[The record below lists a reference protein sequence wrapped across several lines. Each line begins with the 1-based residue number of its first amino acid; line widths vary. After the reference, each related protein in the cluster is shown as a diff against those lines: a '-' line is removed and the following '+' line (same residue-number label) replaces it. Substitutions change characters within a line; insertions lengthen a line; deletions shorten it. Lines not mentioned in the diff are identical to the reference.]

1 MKKTIL
7 SFTLA
12 ASLLAGSTFAQ
23 TRTNKKD
30 SEYQFTIVKEIGNT
44 EVKNQGNTGTCWSF
58 SSLSFLESEVERM
71 GKGKVNLSEMYIA
84 RKAYEMKADKYVRM
98 MGKTNFSQGG
108 AFHDVINVIREY
120 GVMPDASYTG
130 FAYGQKGHQHS
141 EMEEV
146 MTGMLNT
153 MLKLKEGKMN
163 PGWVKA
169 MNGVLDAYL
178 GELPE
183 KTLVDGKII
192 NPKDY
197 AASLGI
203 KADDYIEIS
212 SFTHHPFYKPFVL
225 EVPDNWAWNMVYNVQ
240 LDEMEQ
246 IVDNALNTGYTV
258 AWASDVSE
266 AGFSYRNG
274 LAIVPDEDWS
284 EVTKE
289 QKDAA
294 FKKPVA
300 QKSITQELRQKGFDD
315 LSTQDDHG
323 MHIVGLAKDQNGTKY
338 YIVKNSWGTDNN
350 DCGGYFYCS
359 ASYLRYKTTC
369 IMVNKKSIPT
379 SISNKLGL

>member
-1 MKKTIL
+1 
-7 SFTLA
+7 
-12 ASLLAGSTFAQ
+12 
-23 TRTNKKD
+23 
-30 SEYQFTIVKEIGNT
+30 
-44 EVKNQGNTGTCWSF
+44 
-58 SSLSFLESEVERM
+58 
-71 GKGKVNLSEMYIA
+71 
-84 RKAYEMKADKYVRM
+84 
-98 MGKTNFSQGG
+98 
-108 AFHDVINVIREY
+108 
-120 GVMPDASYTG
+120 MPDEAYSG
-130 FAYGQKGHQHS
+130 LAYGQKEHQHS

-163 PGWVKA
+163 PGWQKA

-178 GELPE
+178 GILPLNA
-183 KTLVDGKII
+183 TVNGKQV
-192 NPKDY
+192 NSKDY

-240 LDEMEQ
+240 IDEMEQ
-246 IVDNALNTGYTV
+246 IVDNALNNGYTV

-266 AGFSYRNG
+266 PGFSHRNG
-274 LAIVPDEDWS
+274 LAIIPDADWS
-284 EVTKE
+284 DVTKE
-289 QKDAA
+289 QKEAA

-300 QKSITQELRQKGFDD
+300 QKVITQEMRQQGFDN

-323 MHIVGLAKDQNGTKY
+323 MHIVGIAKDQNGTKY

-369 IMVNKKSIPT
+369 IMVHKKSIP
-379 SISNKLGL
+379 SAISSKLGI

>member
-1 MKKTIL
+1 MKKRIL
-7 SFTLA
+7 KVSIAILLM
-12 ASLLAGSTFAQ
+12 ASNAFAQ

-44 EVKNQGNTGTCWSF
+44 EVKDQGNTGTCWSF
-58 SSLSFLESEVERM
+58 SSLSFLESEIERM
-71 GKGKVNLSEMYIA
+71 GKGKVNLSEMFIA

-108 AFHDVINVIREY
+108 AFHDVINVVREY
-120 GVMPDASYTG
+120 GLMPDEAYTG
-130 FAYGQKGHQHS
+130 LAYGQKEHQHS

-163 PGWVKA
+163 PGWQKA

-178 GELPE
+178 GTLPLNA
-183 KTLVDGKII
+183 TVNGKPV
-192 NPKDY
+192 NSKDY

-203 KADDYIEIS
+203 KADDYVEIS

-240 LDEMEQ
+240 IDEMEQ
-246 IVDNALNTGYTV
+246 IVDNALNNGYTV

-266 AGFSYRNG
+266 PGFSHRNG
-274 LAIVPDEDWS
+274 LAIIPDADWTD
-284 EVTKE
+284 VTKE
-289 QKDAA
+289 QKEAA

-300 QKSITQELRQKGFDD
+300 QKVITQEMRQQGFDN

-323 MHIVGLAKDQNGTKY
+323 MHIVGIAKDQNGTKY

-369 IMVNKKSIPT
+369 IMVHKKSIP
-379 SISNKLGL
+379 SAISSKLGI

>member
-1 MKKTIL
+1 MKKITLYASIFTIL
-7 SFTLA
+7 ISQGLN
-12 ASLLAGSTFAQ
+12 AQ
-23 TRTNKKD
+23 VRTNKKD
-30 SEYQFTIVKEIGNT
+30 SEYQFTVLKEIGNT

-58 SSLSFLESEVERM
+58 SSLSFLESEIERM
-71 GKGKVNLSEMYIA
+71 GKGKVNLSEMFIA

-108 AFHDVINVIREY
+108 AFHDAFNVIREY
-120 GVMPDASYTG
+120 GLMPDAWYTG
-130 FAYGQKGHQHS
+130 FAYGQDEHQHS

-146 MTGMLNT
+146 MTGMLNS
-153 MLKLKEGKMN
+153 MLKMKDGKMN
-163 PGWVKA
+163 PGWKKA

-178 GELPE
+178 GALPTE
-183 KTLVDGKII
+183 SMVEGKKMT
-192 NPKDY
+192 PKAY

-203 KADDYIEIS
+203 NADDYLEIS

-246 IVDNALNTGYTV
+246 IVDNALNNGYTV

-266 AGFSYRNG
+266 PGFSHRNG
-274 LAIVPDEDWS
+274 LAIIPDQDWS
-284 EVTKE
+284 NVTKE

-300 QKSITQELRQKGFDD
+300 QKLITQEIRQQGFDD

-323 MHIVGLAKDQNGTKY
+323 MHIVGMVKDQNGTKY

-359 ASYLRYKTTC
+359 ASYLRAKTTC
-369 IMVNKKSIPT
+369 VLVNKNSIPKA
-379 SISNKLGL
+379 ISSKLGI

>member
-1 MKKTIL
+1 
-7 SFTLA
+7 
-12 ASLLAGSTFAQ
+12 
-23 TRTNKKD
+23 
-30 SEYQFTIVKEIGNT
+30 
-44 EVKNQGNTGTCWSF
+44 
-58 SSLSFLESEVERM
+58 
-71 GKGKVNLSEMYIA
+71 
-84 RKAYEMKADKYVRM
+84 
-98 MGKTNFSQGG
+98 
-108 AFHDVINVIREY
+108 
-120 GVMPDASYTG
+120 
-130 FAYGQKGHQHS
+130 
-141 EMEEV
+141 

-163 PGWVKA
+163 PGWQKA

-178 GELPE
+178 GSLPE
-183 KTLVDGKII
+183 KATIDGKQI

-197 AASLGI
+197 ASSLGI

-246 IVDNALNTGYTV
+246 IVDNALNSGYTV

-266 AGFSYRNG
+266 PGFSHRNG
-274 LAIVPDEDWS
+274 LAIVPDADWS

-289 QKDAA
+289 MKEAA

-300 QKSITQELRQKGFDD
+300 QKTITQEMRQEGFNN

-323 MHIVGLAKDQNGTKY
+323 MHIVGMAKDQNGTKY
-338 YIVKNSWGTDNN
+338 YIVKNSWGPDNN

-359 ASYLRYKTTC
+359 ASYLRFKTTC
-369 IMVNKKSIPT
+369 VLVHKKSIPAE
-379 SISNKLGL
+379 IAKKLNI